1 MLHPSH
7 TWATW
12 PIPGLWTTCSALQG
26 WATAAD
32 GRQGHT
38 GTFLWGRQGHFVGQ
52 AAMQA
57 ESPSSYTAL
66 NWGGASRPTLCRHT
80 EKPKPGR
87 ICEMSALYETDIW
100 QEGKYPPRQK
110 KDLPLWGPALQRC
123 DTGHL
128 FICTWVPTSPELGRL
143 SMLNPFFGSGIP
155 GPAALQSNLL
165 SLGTHKQDSDDSY
178 NHNTIDGGNKQTNS

>member
-12 PIPGLWTTCSALQG
+12 PTPGLWTTCSALQG

-38 GTFLWGRQGHFVGQ
+38 GMFLWGRQGHFVGQ

-57 ESPSSYTAL
+57 ESPSSYPAL
-66 NWGGASRPTLCRHT
+66 NWAGASRPTLCRHT

-87 ICEMSALYETDIW
+87 ICDMSALYETDIW

-110 KDLPLWGPALQRC
+110 KTCHSEALLCRDVILAICSSAHGCLPVLNWGGSACWTHFLGLAFLAL
-123 DTGHL
+123 
-128 FICTWVPTSPELGRL
+128 
-143 SMLNPFFGSGIP
+143 
-155 GPAALQSNLL
+155 LL
-165 SLGTHKQDSDDSY
+165 SSPIYSV
-178 NHNTIDGGNKQTNS
+178 